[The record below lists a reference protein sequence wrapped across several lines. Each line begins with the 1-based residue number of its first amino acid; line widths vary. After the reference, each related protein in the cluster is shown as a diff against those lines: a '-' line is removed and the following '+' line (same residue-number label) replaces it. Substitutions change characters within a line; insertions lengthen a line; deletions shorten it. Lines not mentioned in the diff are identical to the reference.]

1 MALPPKSADPAMGAS
16 VPYLLAL
23 LQNTPDLSEGTLF
36 IFTEY
41 IDVQLPP
48 LPVINRILKFFFFH
62 QGLGCYNKAICL
74 CGARVFMNKA
84 V

>member
-48 LPVINRILKFFFFH
+48 LPVINRILHFFFSIRDSVAVIRRFVCVV
-62 QGLGCYNKAICL
+62 LSCL
-74 CGARVFMNKA
+74 
-84 V
+84 